1 MSDTHINDIIE
12 TLLLPF
18 ENDLQWNTNAAFLRA
33 REAPALHR
41 HDLSTI
47 VLEQSFKPHA
57 NELERAGLQVQA
69 EISGRF
75 PIVLVLPPRQRDEA
89 RALLARALQSTEPGG
104 WIVSCQHNH
113 EGGRTMESDLAKLA
127 GSVST
132 LNKHRCRVCWTK
144 VSPDSINQEL
154 VEQWIALDSPQS
166 IADGRFKSR
175 PGLFAW
181 DRIDAGSQLLA
192 THLTAD
198 LEGAAADLGAGFG
211 FLSAELLARS
221 PRITSID
228 LYEAEARALSLA
240 KQNVAALNPRAAL
253 NYRWHDV
260 TTGLADSY
268 DVIVTN
274 PPFHTSSREDRP
286 DVGRSFIRVAAEALR
301 PRGHLWLVANR
312 HLPYEA
318 ILSERFGRIR
328 QVASEHGYKII
339 EAIKND

>member
-1 MSDTHINDIIE
+1 MSDTHINEIVA

-18 ENDLQWNTNAAFLRA
+18 ENDLQWTRNAAFLRA
-33 REAPALHR
+33 RDAVALHR
-41 HDLSTI
+41 RDLSGL
-47 VLEQSFKPHA
+47 VCEQSFKPHA
-57 NELERAGLQVQA
+57 DELQRLGLQVKP
-69 EISGRF
+69 EISGQF
-75 PIVLVLPPRQRDEA
+75 PVVLVLPPRQRDEA
-89 RALLARALQSTEPGG
+89 RALLARALRLTEPGG

-113 EGGRTMESDLAKLA
+113 EGGRTMESDLTKLA
-127 GSVST
+127 GPVST
-132 LNKHRCRVCWTK
+132 QNKHRSRVCWAK
-144 VSPDSINQEL
+144 VTSDSINEEL
-154 VEQWIALDSPQS
+154 VRQWIALDAPRP
-166 IADGRFKSR
+166 IADSRFTSR

-181 DRIDAGSQLLA
+181 DRIDVGSQLLA

-198 LEGAAADLGAGFG
+198 LAGNSADLGAGFG

-221 PRITSID
+221 PGITSID

-240 KQNVAALNPRAAL
+240 QQNLTALASRATL

-260 TTGLADSY
+260 TAGLEQSY

-286 DVGRSFIRVAAEALR
+286 DIGRTFIRVAAEALR

-318 ILSERFGRIR
+318 ILNERFGRIR
-328 QVASEHGYKII
+328 QVANEHGYKII
-339 EAIKND
+339 EAIKNA